1 MSRTTG
7 ASRCR
12 IFMWKGAERMSALI
26 PFGPV
31 APSAKPV
38 FDPPDGWKYRV
49 DGVQMELSW
58 RPDFGAEKTA
68 ALQKAQFALAQEAAR
83 LIDSYVPFDTG
94 QLKNSVQTAS
104 NYEEG
109 LLVYNTPYAR
119 KQYYLH
125 PEGEA
130 LHGDTGLRGSYW
142 GQRAIAGVGEH
153 LALFGAKAVTTFWGG
168 MGHL

>member
-1 MSRTTG
+1 MTKP
-7 ASRCR
+7 
-12 IFMWKGAERMSALI
+12 IFDQPYGL
-26 PFGPV
+26 
-31 APSAKPV
+31 
-38 FDPPDGWKYRV
+38 KYQV
-49 DGVQMELSW
+49 DGIQMELRW

-94 QLKNSVQTAS
+94 TLKNSVQTAS

-125 PEGEA
+125 EQGTD
-130 LHGDTGLRGSYW
+130 LRGDTGLRGSYW
-142 GQRAIAGVGEH
+142 GQRAMADYGEA
-153 LALFGAKAVTTFWGG
+153 LAFTATKAVTTFWGG

>member
-1 MSRTTG
+1 
-7 ASRCR
+7 
-12 IFMWKGAERMSALI
+12 MSA
-26 PFGPV
+26 
-31 APSAKPV
+31 PV
-38 FDPPDGWKYRV
+38 FDFKITFRPGLQADLDAGFAKVQYAFSQHVAKMV
-49 DGVQMELSW
+49 D
-58 RPDFGAEKTA
+58 P
-68 ALQKAQFALAQEAAR
+68 
-83 LIDSYVPFDTG
+83 YVPFDTG
-94 QLKNSVQTAS
+94 MLKNSVNQAWKFD
-104 NYEEG
+104 EG